1 MVMILNDNINTTD
14 IIILSFELNK
24 FSHILTHRTIS
35 NDNKINVFEIHTHS
49 KAATVLFKN
58 SFRVVIIIGIFK
70 FSNKIFDRLSVKP
83 S

>member
-35 NDNKINVFEIHTHS
+35 NDNKINVFEIYT
-49 KAATVLFKN
+49 FQ
-58 SFRVVIIIGIFK
+58 G
-70 FSNKIFDRLSVKP
+70 SNCSVQKLI
-83 S
+83 